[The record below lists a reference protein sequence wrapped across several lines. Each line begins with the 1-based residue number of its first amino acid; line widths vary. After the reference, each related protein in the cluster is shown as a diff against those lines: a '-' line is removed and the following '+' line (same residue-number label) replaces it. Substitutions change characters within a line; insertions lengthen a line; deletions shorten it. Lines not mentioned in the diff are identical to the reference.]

1 MTERLQKTPRF
12 SIVIP
17 AYREAGR
24 INDSL
29 ERLLR
34 IAGTADT
41 EIIVVDGEPDQSTL
55 AAIKAPA
62 VRKIASPKGRG
73 NQLNAGARE
82 AAGAILIFLHA
93 DTRLPENALETIDR
107 AMNSGD
113 PVAGAFDL
121 GIDSTQ
127 PAFRVIEK
135 IASLRSR
142 LTRIPYGDQ
151 AVFIRRDYFRSLG
164 GFQDIPIMEDVE
176 LMQRIKKRGGKIHI
190 LTDRVQTS
198 ARRWEEEGILCG
210 TLRNW
215 LLVSLYYA
223 GVRPETLARFYAL
236 HRGDGIRSE
245 WKR

>member
-1 MTERLQKTPRF
+1 VTDRLQKTPRF

-29 ERLLR
+29 DRLMR
-34 IAGTADT
+34 ISGAADT
-41 EIIVVDGEPDQSTL
+41 EIIVVDGEPEQSTL
-55 AAIKAPA
+55 AAIKTPA
-62 VRKIASPKGRG
+62 VRTIASSKGRG
-73 NQLNAGARE
+73 VQLNTGARE

-93 DTRLPENALETIDR
+93 DTRLPPNALETIDR
-107 AMNSGD
+107 VMNSGD

-121 GIDSTQ
+121 GIDSDRF
-127 PAFRVIEK
+127 AFRVIEK

-151 AVFIRRDYFRSLG
+151 ALFLRRDYFHSLG

-190 LTDRVQTS
+190 LKDKVQTS
-198 ARRWEEEGILCG
+198 ARRWEKEGILCG

-215 LLVSLYYA
+215 LLISLYHM
-223 GVRPETLARFYAL
+223 GVRPETLARFYKPDT
-236 HRGDGIRSE
+236 G
-245 WKR
+245 

>member
-1 MTERLQKTPRF
+1 MTDRLQKTPRF

-29 ERLLR
+29 DRLMR
-34 IAGTADT
+34 ISGAADT
-41 EIIVVDGEPDQSTL
+41 EIIVVDGEPEQSTL
-55 AAIKAPA
+55 AAIKTPA
-62 VRKIASPKGRG
+62 VRTIASSKGRG
-73 NQLNAGARE
+73 VQLNTGARE

-93 DTRLPENALETIDR
+93 DTRLPPNALETIDR
-107 AMNSGD
+107 VMNSGD

-121 GIDSTQ
+121 GIDSDRF
-127 PAFRVIEK
+127 AFRVIEK

-151 AVFIRRDYFRSLG
+151 ALFLRRDYFHSLG

-190 LTDRVQTS
+190 LKDKVQTS
-198 ARRWEEEGILCG
+198 ARRWEKEGILCG

-215 LLVSLYYA
+215 LLISLYHM
-223 GVRPETLARFYAL
+223 GVRPETLARFYKPDT
-236 HRGDGIRSE
+236 G
-245 WKR
+245 